1 MSHGTLITVGIL
13 GAAAAL
19 CFVLG
24 FASAGTS
31 PAFDKAFLFTGFFA
45 GALGYVAVGLR
56 TRNALWAAVVPIACM
71 FSAVAG
77 NMIPYEFSIWGQTIE
92 DKFRGDDNFGSWL
105 DASYLALISVY
116 ALLAYIV
123 LTLLGVAI
131 YTAVSLLRRAV
142 GQSVNDIEPA

>member
-1 MSHGTLITVGIL
+1 
-13 GAAAAL
+13 
-19 CFVLG
+19 
-24 FASAGTS
+24 
-31 PAFDKAFLFTGFFA
+31 
-45 GALGYVAVGLR
+45 
-56 TRNALWAAVVPIACM
+56 M